1 MVGCKGRSPYRQVS
15 DPVTSVANAESRST
29 FEEVLM
35 TRVWMVAGIFA
46 LGLAC
51 AGGEAVDGVD
61 AELPDPNP
69 VPTPDPPSKTKR
81 PNRDRDRDPSR
92 DPGRRPGDD
101 DDNQRGRKS
110 CTMEGIKATTTFAD
124 HPARN
129 VTDSDPK
136 SAWCESTGGTA
147 IGEELTWTVSDGCRF
162 DRITIQPGNLANAG
176 ALEQFDRVK
185 RVRIIND
192 KGVSEQ
198 FDFEDIGRLSYEKA
212 LAAEEVMELP
222 DELAGSKILT
232 LRIDAVYA
240 ASRRQAA
247 CIASMKLE

>member
-1 MVGCKGRSPYRQVS
+1 M
-15 DPVTSVANAESRST
+15 SR
-29 FEEVLM
+29 FWVIAGLVLM
-35 TRVWMVAGIFA
+35 
-46 LGLAC
+46 GLAC

-61 AELPDPNP
+61 AEVPDPSP

-81 PNRDRDRDPSR
+81 PNRDRDRDRDPSR

-101 DDNQRGRKS
+101 DDNQRGRKA
-110 CTMEGIKATTTFAD
+110 CTMEGIEATTTLAD

-129 VTDSDPK
+129 VTDNDPK

-162 DRITIQPGNLANAG
+162 EQITIQPGNLANAG
-176 ALEQFDRVK
+176 AFEQFDRVK
-185 RVRIIND
+185 RVRITNE
-192 KGVSEQ
+192 KGVSKQ
-198 FDFEDIGRLSYEKA
+198 FEFEDLGRLSYEKA
-212 LAAEEVMELP
+212 LGAEEVMVLS
-222 DELAGSKILT
+222 DELAGSKTLT